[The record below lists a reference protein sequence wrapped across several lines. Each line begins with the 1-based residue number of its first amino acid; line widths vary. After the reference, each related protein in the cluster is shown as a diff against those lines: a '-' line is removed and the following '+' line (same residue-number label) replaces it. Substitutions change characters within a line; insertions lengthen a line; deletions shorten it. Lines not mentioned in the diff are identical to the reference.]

1 MELALARKNP
11 NIPDAKHVAYS
22 KSLIL
27 KSLDALDG
35 DREAHRRIFSMER
48 EFQGKI
54 RAHISALPAASAKFK
69 NFNTSPF
76 VLMFYAQSKNYTK
89 ISEIVGDILPAKRFS
104 SMETSAGRMM
114 EEVALPVYG
123 WEIVPSGMHT
133 PNSALD
139 GRRVEGDVLKVVT
152 LKSGPRCLN
161 DEMSENFADNIFAHG
176 PAWLEESGAKTL
188 DFTYGVLYGTKKQ
201 SNKKDWHILGKLAAK
216 LGTNNVTHSPNRQWS
231 MGFKMGQAASSATV
245 RVGDEWWGFL
255 GGRSCLLEV
264 CCALIRAC
272 VRAGAS
278 DDAGTNYEI
287 SDLKDIVSLPAGL
300 AEANFAILQNSQIP
314 WLLFLMRHF
323 CDELND

>member
-11 NIPDAKHVAYS
+11 NLPGATPVAYS
-22 KSLIL
+22 KAKIL
-27 KSLDALDG
+27 QSLDALDG
-35 DREAHRRIFSMER
+35 DRGAHQRIFLMER
-48 EFQGKI
+48 QFQGKI
-54 RAHISALPAASAKFK
+54 RAHIDTLPAASANFK
-69 NFNTSPF
+69 SFNTSPF
-76 VLMFYAQSKNYTK
+76 VLMFYAQSKNYTR

-139 GRRVEGDVLKVVT
+139 GRRVEGGVLKVVT

-176 PAWLEESGAKTL
+176 STWIQDSGAKVL

-201 SNKKDWHILGKLAAK
+201 SNKKDWHILSKLAAK
-216 LGTNNVTHSPNRQWS
+216 LGPNNVTESPHGQWS
-231 MGFKMGQAASSATV
+231 MKFKMGMAASSATV
-245 RVGDEWWGFL
+245 RVGDEWWDFL
-255 GGRSCLLEV
+255 GGQSCLLEV

-278 DDAGTNYEI
+278 DGAATNYEI
-287 SDLKDIVSLPAGL
+287 SDLRDIVSLPAGL
-300 AEANFAILQNSQIP
+300 AGANFAILQNSQIP
-314 WLLFLMRHF
+314 WLLFLLRHF
-323 CDELND
+323 CDELID